1 MNNCTSNFDFSTKFN
16 YPGIMDPETPP
27 EEILTTYSSAADAS
41 ASEPLKPAQLWRQ
54 HAGALW
60 ENGRHKDNC
69 YAFIHEI
76 DEFMRLRKIATY
88 DDMLIDK
95 LVDHFREIGNRNSTI
110 NRKLSALYRL
120 LRKAERSGQIS
131 RLPSYV
137 RLRERNSR
145 VRFLTADEELLMF
158 GSVSNRNPH
167 HELLCRFLVDT
178 GARIGEALALK
189 WGDIHNNVATF
200 WITKSGKSRSVPLT
214 ERAAEAIGLARAFGG
229 SGPFSTISYPNFKY
243 NWNQARKENR
253 FADDPHMVPHILRHT
268 CASRLVQ
275 AGIDLRRVQ
284 TFLGHQTIQMTLRY
298 AHLATNDLDQ
308 CANAL
313 NAMNSASA
321 NKRKKTA
328 SAAHPR
334 PVKKDSPKARPRKS
348 AAKAVKTVK
357 PQPSERTRRPD
368 A

>member
-1 MNNCTSNFDFSTKFN
+1 M
-16 YPGIMDPETPP
+16 GPEHSKL
-27 EEILTTYSSAADAS
+27 ENDTTYECSSEAS
-41 ASEPLKPAQLWRQ
+41 ASGSPPPSELWRQ

-60 ENGRHKDNC
+60 ENGSHKNNC

-76 DEFMRLRKIATY
+76 DEFMRLRKLATY
-88 DDMLIDK
+88 DDALIDN
-95 LVDHFREIGNRNSTI
+95 LVDHFRGIGNRNSTI

-120 LRKAERSGQIS
+120 LRKAERSGQIT
-131 RLPSYV
+131 RLPTYV

-145 VRFLTADEELLMF
+145 VRFLTVEEEAMMF
-158 GSVSNRNPH
+158 SVIGLRNTH

-214 ERAAEAIGLARAFGG
+214 HRAAQALELSRAYGG
-229 SGPFSTISYPNFKY
+229 SGPFSTISYQNFKY
-243 NWNQARKENR
+243 NWNNARKENR

-284 TFLGHQTIQMTLRY
+284 SFLGHQTIQMTLRY

-308 CANAL
+308 CAIAL
-313 NAMNSASA
+313 NVTNQAAISKLKTNTKSFKQAQLRRDNSEISA
-321 NKRKKTA
+321 RKMSSGDKETGT
-328 SAAHPR
+328 
-334 PVKKDSPKARPRKS
+334 KKSL
-348 AAKAVKTVK
+348 
-357 PQPSERTRRPD
+357 TRGSRSTG
-368 A
+368 